1 MSENSAARFCLRGEI
16 SGLEQLFM
24 LKPGINRLGALES
37 NEVALPLAGVSRI
50 HAELRLDGEAGLSVR
65 DLGSKNGTFI
75 DGRRVDQAR
84 ADLGSEL
91 RFGPVS
97 LRFEDFHRD
106 DAKLAISFSQP
117 PSDAT
122 GVFPIQEPPHKT
134 GTQISSLSRQWLIL
148 AEAFQERL
156 LRSVEGDF
164 TDALVMLLE
173 EMHLESACVLELPS
187 QGESAILS
195 SAGRFDEEAARELRT
210 LLRPFAER
218 APSREV
224 YFDTVSHNGST
235 LTVGGVKSGA
245 ADPIVLALWGRFPG
259 RLDSELFLRLLVRSL
274 EAKRPAPRER
284 TEQDTGEYP
293 GLIVPPDYVYG
304 RSDVM
309 RNLYDLMQTLAQG
322 DLPVLVIGETG
333 VGKEYL
339 AQILHGSSPRRRGPF
354 IAINCAAIPSELLEA
369 ELFGIGDGVATG
381 VTARKG
387 RFRLADGG
395 TLFLDE
401 IGDMSADLQAKLL
414 RALQEKEVHPVGR
427 DPLKVDVRVLAAT
440 NQELLDRIGDGSFR
454 ADLYYRL
461 AGYVLEIPPL
471 RDRSEDIP
479 PLVEHFLRQC
489 AGELNRNIRGLTV
502 HALRMLTNYPWPGNV
517 RELANE
523 VRRAV
528 YLCPEGRTIESSLLS
543 KTIRQHY
550 ENQPDGFETEEQ
562 PAATDAGADADGP
575 SSSSRPFSLGL
586 DSLNLEELEHKAIA
600 EALRRCDD
608 NQVHAAKLLGISRQ
622 KLRRRM
628 ERMGLLRSPGK
639 S

>member
-1 MSENSAARFCLRGEI
+1 
-16 SGLEQLFM
+16 
-24 LKPGINRLGALES
+24 
-37 NEVALPLAGVSRI
+37 
-50 HAELRLDGEAGLSVR
+50 
-65 DLGSKNGTFI
+65 
-75 DGRRVDQAR
+75 
-84 ADLGSEL
+84 
-91 RFGPVS
+91 
-97 LRFEDFHRD
+97 
-106 DAKLAISFSQP
+106 
-117 PSDAT
+117 
-122 GVFPIQEPPHKT
+122 
-134 GTQISSLSRQWLIL
+134 
-148 AEAFQERL
+148 
-156 LRSVEGDF
+156 
-164 TDALVMLLE
+164 
-173 EMHLESACVLELPS
+173 
-187 QGESAILS
+187 
-195 SAGRFDEEAARELRT
+195 
-210 LLRPFAER
+210 
-218 APSREV
+218 
-224 YFDTVSHNGST
+224 
-235 LTVGGVKSGA
+235 
-245 ADPIVLALWGRFPG
+245 GRFPG

-284 TEQDTGEYP
+284 PEGDSLEYP

-304 RSDVM
+304 RSEVM

-354 IAINCAAIPSELLEA
+354 VAINCAAIPSELLEA

-427 DPLKVDVRVLAAT
+427 DPVKVDVRVLAAT

-471 RDRSEDIP
+471 RDRTEDIP

-517 RELANE
+517 RELGNE

-528 YLCPEGRTIESSLLS
+528 YLCQDGRTIESSLLS
-543 KTIRQHY
+543 KTIQQHY
-550 ENQPDGFETEEQ
+550 ETRAEAGALEEPA
-562 PAATDAGADADGP
+562 PAAEPPGP
-575 SSSSRPFSLGL
+575 SSTSRPFNLGL

-600 EALRRCDD
+600 EALRRCND

-628 ERMGLLRSPGK
+628 ERMGLLRPPAK
-639 S
+639 NPPQRP